1 MGCLVKS
8 RASWY
13 YGAGIIYVNRNGDN
27 GRDQSIKLKS
37 LDLQS
42 MPSYSQV
49 RMESAQQI
57 D

>member
-8 RASWY
+8 RASYY
-13 YGAGIIYVNRNGDN
+13 YGAGIIYVNRNGDK

-37 LDLQS
+37 LDGICT
-42 MPSYSQV
+42 V
-49 RMESAQQI
+49 